1 MLASFLELKKVFW
14 EVNVD
19 MFPDLAENRVPYE
32 STVNTGQIE
41 VRAPSKTMKKV
52 SKSKKTMYESEAK
65 TTNLFY
71 MDFQ

>member
-1 MLASFLELKKVFW
+1 MDIFL
-14 EVNVD
+14 
-19 MFPDLAENRVPYE
+19 DLAENRVPYE

-52 SKSKKTMYESEAK
+52 SKSKKIMYESEAK

-71 MDFQ
+71 IDFQ